1 MQIFFDL
8 MRRVAET
15 RAHRKLFLSKVH
27 PSSGQNILLIKD
39 LQTMQND
46 YVDTAIVELLG
57 YPANR
62 WGAVP
67 SSRWLSLCADLRDY
81 QPPSPTLMIDSERKW
96 ELVSALQKSIRRG
109 DKEMALRLISATNGM
124 PDECAYFWRRLC
136 VIACEDVG
144 PADDVLASFV
154 IACSTVFP
162 PKKTGSGN
170 YKLFC
175 FLAEQMCALPTRSRI
190 YCSYSVI
197 EPAAIKAELP
207 ELTVQDEAIVS
218 AVMRNREEVQ
228 APHSPWREWQKKNDW
243 RAEKLLRY
251 VGLSLPLEMTKIEE
265 PLPPS
270 RILFDLPSY
279 CFDMHTRVGLR
290 VLQKLVRGV
299 DGAEGIR
306 DFFQEN
312 KIKNAHRALGEV
324 LFFVEGARIE
334 GELVY
339 EPLSSLEQ
347 RVLAYQYG
355 LPFDRWEKL
364 RFLLEKALQ
373 DGIVDRVREEI
384 LTQFYGQGNLQLIAA
399 EEDLIRDASN

>member
-1 MQIFFDL
+1 
-8 MRRVAET
+8 
-15 RAHRKLFLSKVH
+15 
-27 PSSGQNILLIKD
+27 
-39 LQTMQND
+39 
-46 YVDTAIVELLG
+46 
-57 YPANR
+57 
-62 WGAVP
+62 
-67 SSRWLSLCADLRDY
+67 
-81 QPPSPTLMIDSERKW
+81 
-96 ELVSALQKSIRRG
+96 
-109 DKEMALRLISATNGM
+109 M
-124 PDECAYFWRRLC
+124 PEECAYFWRRLC

-175 FLAEQMCALPTRSRI
+175 FLTEQMCALPTRSRI
-190 YCSYSVI
+190 YCSYGVI
-197 EPAAIKAELP
+197 EPATIKVELP
-207 ELTVQDEAIVS
+207 ELTVQDEAIVT
-218 AVMRNREEVQ
+218 AIMGNREEVQ
-228 APHSPWREWQKKNDW
+228 APQNPWREWQKKNDW

-251 VGLSLPLEMTKIEE
+251 VGLSLPLEMTQIEE

-279 CFDMHTRVGLR
+279 SFDMHTRVGLK

-312 KIKNAHRALGEV
+312 KIKNAHRALGDV

-334 GELVY
+334 GELAY
-339 EPLSSLEQ
+339 EPLCSLEQ
-347 RVLAYQYG
+347 RVLAHQYG
-355 LPFDRWEKL
+355 LPFDRWEEL

-373 DGIVDRVREEI
+373 EGVVDRVRGEV
-384 LTQFYGQGNLQLIAA
+384 LTQFYGQGKLHLIADVDNHESA
-399 EEDLIRDASN
+399 KASN

>member
-15 RAHRKLFLSKVH
+15 GAHRKLFLSKVH
-27 PSSGQNILLIKD
+27 PSSCQNISLIKD
-39 LQTMQND
+39 LQTMQKD
-46 YVDTAIVELLG
+46 YVDTAIVELLR

-81 QPPSPTLMIDSERKW
+81 QPPSPTLTIDSERKW

-109 DKEMALRLISATNGM
+109 DKQMALRLISATDGM
-124 PDECAYFWRRLC
+124 PEECAYFWRRLC

-144 PADDVLASFV
+144 PGGDVLASFV
-154 IACSTVFP
+154 VACSTVFP
-162 PKKTGSGN
+162 PKKTGSEN
-170 YKLFC
+170 YRLFC

-197 EPAAIKAELP
+197 EPAVIKSELP
-207 ELTVQDEAIVS
+207 ELTLQDNSIVS
-218 AVMRNREEVQ
+218 AILRNREEVQ
-228 APHSPWREWQKKNDW
+228 APQNPWREWQKKNDW

-251 VGLSLPLEMTKIEE
+251 VGLSLPLEMTQIEE

-299 DGAEGIR
+299 DGAEGIG
-306 DFFQEN
+306 DFFREN

-324 LFFVEGARIE
+324 LFFVEGAPIE

-339 EPLSSLEQ
+339 EPLCSLEQ

-355 LPFDRWEKL
+355 LPSDRWEKL
-364 RFLLEKALQ
+364 RFLSEKALRE
-373 DGIVDRVREEI
+373 GIVDRVREEI

-399 EEDLIRDASN
+399 EERT

>member
-1 MQIFFDL
+1 
-8 MRRVAET
+8 
-15 RAHRKLFLSKVH
+15 
-27 PSSGQNILLIKD
+27 
-39 LQTMQND
+39 MQND
-46 YVDTAIVELLG
+46 YVNTAIVELLR

-81 QPPSPTLMIDSERKW
+81 QPPSPTLTIDSERKW

-109 DKEMALRLISATNGM
+109 DTQLALRMVSATDGM

-154 IACSTVFP
+154 VACSKVFP
-162 PKKTGSGN
+162 PKKTGSKN

-175 FLAEQMCALPTRSRI
+175 FLAGQMCDLPTRSRI
-190 YCSYSVI
+190 YCSYGVI
-197 EPAAIKAELP
+197 EPATIKSELP
-207 ELTVQDEAIVS
+207 ELTVEDKTIVS
-218 AVMRNREEVQ
+218 AIMQNRAAVEASQ
-228 APHSPWREWQKKNDW
+228 NPWREWQKKNDW

-265 PLPPS
+265 PLPS
-270 RILFDLPSY
+270 SQVLFDLPSY
-279 CFDMHTRVGLR
+279 CYDMHTRVGLK

-324 LFFVEGARIE
+324 LFFVEGAKIE

-339 EPLSSLEQ
+339 PPLCSLEQ
-347 RVLAYQYG
+347 RVMARQYG
-355 LPFDRWEKL
+355 LPFDRWEEL

-373 DGIVDRVREEI
+373 EGVVDRVREEI
-384 LTQFYGQGNLQLIAA
+384 LMQFYGQGKLHLIADVDNHESA
-399 EEDLIRDASN
+399 KASN